1 MCTMIEEL
9 KQTIDNATKKK
20 WNFLKSRS
28 FKMTC
33 NSLIKLLNQ
42 ANNHYNEKKYEMA
55 YVEYMCVLNIF
66 IDYLNKLKDY
76 DSKISEY
83 KILSN
88 ELDSSE
94 NIIIELKTIL
104 QQKKVSNTNLPQNN
118 YVNQS
123 SSPQLRSKKNNKF

>member
-42 ANNHYNEKKYEMA
+42 
-55 YVEYMCVLNIF
+55 V
-66 IDYLNKLKDY
+66 
-76 DSKISEY
+76 
-83 KILSN
+83 
-88 ELDSSE
+88 
-94 NIIIELKTIL
+94 
-104 QQKKVSNTNLPQNN
+104 
-118 YVNQS
+118 
-123 SSPQLRSKKNNKF
+123 